1 MSVDRPRSTSTK
13 KDNFEF
19 FDFIN
24 INMLGINLKQYR
36 QFLTKNER
44 NKVYLRKNSAEGR
57 AIADSKYKTKRL
69 LAKKGVNVPKLITR
83 FKSSEE
89 VENYEWT
96 KLEGNF
102 VIKPVSG
109 YGGEGILI
117 VRRKITN
124 DKLRMTNFLMMNG
137 KTISIEDIKR
147 HCQDILVGKYSL
159 HGSPDSIIVEE
170 RIKIHP
176 MFLSLTKAGT
186 PDIRVI
192 VFNRVPVMA
201 MFRIPT
207 EKSGGKANL
216 QQGAY
221 GLGIDLATGITTFGI
236 EGKGEE
242 IRKIYDFGKKK
253 MIKVNGIKIPFWK
266 EILET
271 AVKCQGAITS
281 LGFMGVDV
289 VLDKDKG
296 PEVLEVNAR
305 PGLSIQLC
313 NKAGLKRRIEKIDDV
328 TVRSDEHAIS
338 LSKYLFGEKFA
349 DKVVEKE
356 KEKTIQ
362 PLEIIKMKIPRGV
375 KPDFQKSPILKQGK
389 HRVVEVRAKVD
400 TGAFRSS
407 IDRALAEK
415 MGLLSVEKVLYFR
428 HYKSSLGKHRDRPV
442 IGVTFWLK
450 GKKVVTAV
458 NVADRNKLRTKFLL
472 GRKDLGGFLISAI
485 RAPASVAPTLNQK
498 IKKNNKY

>member
-1 MSVDRPRSTSTK
+1 M
-13 KDNFEF
+13 F
-19 FDFIN
+19 
-24 INMLGINLKQYR
+24 GINLRQYQ

-57 AIADSKYKTKRL
+57 SIADSKYRTKRL
-69 LAKKGVNVPKLITR
+69 LSKAGVSVPTMIVRLR
-83 FKSSEE
+83 NSQELANFD
-89 VENYEWT
+89 WG
-96 KLEGNF
+96 KLEANF

-117 VRRKITN
+117 VRK
-124 DKLRMTNFLMMNG
+124 KLEMKKESIETRYLMMNG
-137 KTISIEDIKR
+137 KIISLDEMKL
-147 HCQDILVGKYSL
+147 HCQEILAGRYSM
-159 HGSPDSIIVEE
+159 HGSADSVIIEE
-170 RIKIHP
+170 RVKIHP
-176 MFLSLTKAGT
+176 MFLSLTKSGT

-242 IRKIYDFGKKK
+242 IKKIFDFRKKRS
-253 MIKVNGIKIPFWK
+253 IKVNGIKIPFWK

-271 AVKCQGAITS
+271 AVKCQAAIPG
-281 LGFMGVDV
+281 LGFMGIDV
-289 VLDKDKG
+289 VLDKDDG
-296 PEVLEVNAR
+296 PKVLEVNAR

-313 NKAGLKRRIEKIDDV
+313 NKAGLKRRIEKIDDISI
-328 TVRSDEHAIS
+328 RSDEHAIS
-338 LSKYLFGEKFA
+338 LSKYLFGEKFS
-349 DKVVEKE
+349 DKVAEKE
-356 KEKTIQ
+356 KEKKIQ
-362 PLEIIKMKIPRGV
+362 PLEIIKMKIPRGF
-375 KPDFQKSPILKQGK
+375 KPDLQKSPILKLKK

-407 IDRALAEK
+407 IDRNLAEK
-415 MGLLSVEKVLYFR
+415 LGLLSTEKVLYFR

-442 IGVTFWLK
+442 IGTTFWLQ

-458 NVADRNKLRTKFLL
+458 NVADRSKLRTKFLL
-472 GRKDLGGFLISAI
+472 GRKDLEGFLISAK
-485 RAPASVAPTLNQK
+485 SNLPTTNVKEIKKLKVIK
-498 IKKNNKY
+498 IKK

>member
-1 MSVDRPRSTSTK
+1 M
-13 KDNFEF
+13 F
-19 FDFIN
+19 
-24 INMLGINLKQYR
+24 GINLKQYR

-57 AIADSKYKTKRL
+57 SMADSKYRTKRRL
-69 LAKKGVNVPKLITR
+69 SKMGVSVPQLIVR
-83 FKSSEE
+83 FKNGEE
-89 VENYEWT
+89 LANFDWG

-102 VIKPVSG
+102 VVKPVSG

-117 VRRKITN
+117 IRRRLKSSEEARYQLMSGKVVTESEL
-124 DKLRMTNFLMMNG
+124 KL
-137 KTISIEDIKR
+137 
-147 HCQDILVGKYSL
+147 HCQEILSGRYSM
-159 HGSPDSIIVEE
+159 HGTADGVIVEE
-170 RIKIHP
+170 RVKIHP

-236 EGKGEE
+236 EGKGVE
-242 IRKIYDFGKKK
+242 IRKIFDFRKKK
-253 MIKVNGIKIPFWK
+253 NIKVNGIKIPFWK

-271 AVKCQGAITS
+271 AVKCQKAIPG

-289 VLDKDKG
+289 VLDKDEG
-296 PEVLEVNAR
+296 PKVLEVNAR

-313 NKAGLKRRIEKIDDV
+313 NKAGLKRRIEKIDDIN
-328 TVRSDEHAIS
+328 VRSDEHAIS
-338 LSKYLFGEKFA
+338 LAKYLFGEKFS
-349 DKVVEKE
+349 DKVEEKNKE
-356 KEKTIQ
+356 KMIQ
-362 PLEIIKMKIPRGV
+362 PLEIIKMKIPRGF
-375 KPDFQKSPILKQGK
+375 KPELQKSPILKHGK

-407 IDRALAEK
+407 IDRNLAEK
-415 MGLLSVEKVLYFR
+415 LGLLSMEKVLYFR
-428 HYKSSLGKHRDRPV
+428 HYKSSLGKHKDRPV
-442 IGVTFWLK
+442 IGITFWLQ

-472 GRKDLGGFLISAI
+472 GRKDLEGFLISAKSNLSLGNKGGHMG
-485 RAPASVAPTLNQK
+485 PPLQKKLK
-498 IKKNNKY
+498 IKNKHD